1 MDIQEGS
8 KLARPKVPIA
18 KIQNTTTRHITYSK
32 RRSGLLKK
40 IYEVSVMSDIDCALI
55 AFSTSDNLTQFSNRR
70 IEDVLLK
77 FLSLPEEQTMS
88 STPIPNKEDLIVLL
102 ENLKTQDM
110 AREAPK
116 QGSSTSDLPK
126 SCWDSEDIQEEVIEL
141 QKRLNS
147 LKNIQRFVS
156 DLRKPIHSPLELKE
170 LDRKLFKILDQVRK
184 RKNYLLSKSAT
195 STDSSLPI
203 TEQYREEASFPL
215 EQKLEA
221 LQLTN
226 KGKQPIQ
233 PPYGGATGVVKKEK
247 ASDMNRHEFNT
258 IDTNMHNSMDYAS
271 LSKEMNKLNCLG

>member
-1 MDIQEGS
+1 MDIQDGR
-8 KLARPKVPIA
+8 KFGRPKIPLV
-18 KIQNTTTRHITYSK
+18 KIQNSTTRHIAYLK

-55 AFSTSDNLTQFSNRR
+55 AFSTSGILTQFSNRR
-70 IEDVLLK
+70 IEDVLIK
-77 FLSLPEEQTMS
+77 FLSLREEDTMF
-88 STPIPNKEDLIVLL
+88 STPIPNKEDLMVLL

-110 AREAPK
+110 AREAPRLH
-116 QGSSTSDLPK
+116 GSSTSDLPK

-156 DLRKPIHSPLELKE
+156 DLRKPIHSPFELKE
-170 LDRKLFKILDQVRK
+170 LDGKLFNFLDQVRK

-203 TEQYREEASFPL
+203 TEYREEASFPL

-226 KGKQPIQ
+226 KGKQPMQ
-233 PPYGGATGVVKKEK
+233 PPYGGATGVIKNEK
-247 ASDMNRHEFNT
+247 ALDMNRDRFNT
-258 IDTNMHNSMDYAS
+258 IDTNIHNSIDYAS
-271 LSKEMNKLNCLG
+271 LSREIYKLNCLG

>member
-1 MDIQEGS
+1 MDIQDGR
-8 KLARPKVPIA
+8 KFGRPKIPLV
-18 KIQNTTTRHITYSK
+18 KIQNSTTRHIAYLK

-55 AFSTSDNLTQFSNRR
+55 AFSTSGILTQFSNRR
-70 IEDVLLK
+70 
-77 FLSLPEEQTMS
+77 F
-88 STPIPNKEDLIVLL
+88 STPIPNKEDLMVLL

-110 AREAPK
+110 AREAPRLH
-116 QGSSTSDLPK
+116 GSSTSDLPK

-156 DLRKPIHSPLELKE
+156 DLRKPIHSPFELKE
-170 LDRKLFKILDQVRK
+170 LDGKLFNFLDQVRK

-226 KGKQPIQ
+226 KGKQPMQ
-233 PPYGGATGVVKKEK
+233 PPYGGATGVIKNEK
-247 ASDMNRHEFNT
+247 ALDMNRDRFNT
-258 IDTNMHNSMDYAS
+258 IDTNIHNSIDYAS
-271 LSKEMNKLNCLG
+271 LSREIYKLNCLG